1 MQHGE
6 KCSLAFPRVLT
17 SAVNGVGCGLR
28 IVIPMTM
35 RVRRGVDRLR
45 DDAGKFK
52 FQRVDWYSWRLRV
65 DRAWM
70 SFVMYL
76 YVQCPTD

>member
-1 MQHGE
+1 
-6 KCSLAFPRVLT
+6 
-17 SAVNGVGCGLR
+17 
-28 IVIPMTM
+28 MTM

-52 FQRVDWYSWRLRV
+52 FQRVDWYSWRSRV

-76 YVQCPTD
+76 YVQGPTD

>member
-1 MQHGE
+1 MLV
-6 KCSLAFPRVLT
+6 SIST
-17 SAVNGVGCGLR
+17 R
-28 IVIPMTM
+28 IDICREWCRLWLENSNIPMTM

-76 YVQCPTD
+76 YVQSPTD

>member
-1 MQHGE
+1 
-6 KCSLAFPRVLT
+6 
-17 SAVNGVGCGLR
+17 
-28 IVIPMTM
+28 MTM

-45 DDAGKFK
+45 DDAGKYK
-52 FQRVDWYSWRLRV
+52 FQRVDWYSWGLRV

-76 YVQCPTD
+76 YVQSPAD